1 MKSALYQIVNLG
13 TPKWKDIPEEL
24 SSHNIDFVEDANV
37 DGNYPCLYLYWGA
50 SNADSQYNGAVDFGK
65 MICAGSIL
73 PIVEDAA
80 KFRDFVPKAL
90 ESVNALIY
98 DVNGDKKLENHI
110 LAYFGLIEQNRKVFI
125 SYKRSDTSGVAI
137 QLFDELTKLGYR
149 PFLDSYSIEPG
160 VDFQEYLKHELSDS
174 DVFVFL
180 NSKNYPKS
188 QFTIEEI
195 ECAQKL
201 NLGIVQI
208 DFDGCVEEWN
218 ILNCAKV
225 VMEPRKNMDYRLG
238 IRKELLMDIIAK
250 IEEKRA
256 AFFEYRRKALIDTYR
271 ILHPAAKIVGE
282 RNNFVLDGC
291 ELSAFCVHIPKS
303 TDLEKNEM
311 DLSTYCSKTG
321 LMCNKVLLYDAQ
333 FCRRDL
339 FRHLKWLNG
348 QMQKTI
354 QTRDVNA

>member
-1 MKSALYQIVNLG
+1 MNSILYQIVNLG
-13 TPKWKDIPEEL
+13 TSKWKVVPEEL
-24 SSHNIDFVEDANV
+24 SKHKIGFVESQNI

-50 SNADSQYNGAVDFGK
+50 SKADSQYNGAIDLEK
-65 MICAGSIL
+65 MVCTGSIL
-73 PIVEDAA
+73 PIVEDAS

-98 DVNGDKKLENHI
+98 DANGEKKLENHI

-188 QFTIEEI
+188 QFTMEEI

-225 VMEPRKNMDYRLG
+225 MIKPRKNMDYRLG
-238 IRKELLMDIIAK
+238 IRKELLMDIIAN

-271 ILHPAAKIVGE
+271 MSHSTAKIVGN
-282 RNNFVLDGC
+282 RNDFLLDGN

-303 TDLEKNEM
+303 TDLEKKEAELNK
-311 DLSTYCSKTG
+311 YCKEKG
-321 LMCNKVLLYDAQ
+321 VKCKKILLYDAQ

-339 FRHLKWLNG
+339 FRHLMWLNR